1 MNQPERL
8 SIPIGGYRIVAHRW
22 SGNSPTILFCHAT
35 GFHGRIWDR
44 IISHL
49 GDYDCVSIDLR
60 GHGDSD
66 KPDTSYN
73 WDSFVPDVLEIIRK
87 LGINDVIGVGH
98 SMGAHVITKAAIG
111 NPSLIRGLVLC
122 DPSIF
127 ERHRYRDFNY
137 SQKTEHP
144 VSKRRNNWES
154 PKEMYDRL
162 RRHKNF
168 ALWEPDVLD
177 DYCNYGLELNQEGSH
192 YQLKCPPSVEAQMY
206 GAYIDPSI
214 IEELPKYKNPVH
226 VMLARERLPE
236 EKFMELGPSI
246 TRPDLKDLLPNSTF
260 ERFGSNSHFLP
271 MENTEAVSKS
281 IKEMVTRVF

>member
-1 MNQPERL
+1 MNQPQRL
-8 SIPIGGYRIVAHRW
+8 SVPIGGYRIVAHRW

-44 IISHL
+44 IISYL
-49 GDYDCVSIDLR
+49 GDYDCVSIALR

-66 KPDTSYN
+66 KTDTPYN
-73 WDSFVPDVLEIIRK
+73 WDSFVPDVLEVISQ
-87 LGINDVIGVGH
+87 LGLNNVIGVGH

-111 NPSLIRGLVLC
+111 NPSLIRSLVLC

-144 VSKRRNNWES
+144 VSKRRNNWAS

-168 ALWEPDVLD
+168 GLWELDVLD

-214 IEELPKYKNPVH
+214 IEDLPKYKNPVH
-226 VMLARERLPE
+226 IMLALS
-236 EKFMELGPSI
+236 LI
-246 TRPDLKDLLPNSTF
+246 
-260 ERFGSNSHFLP
+260 H
-271 MENTEAVSKS
+271 
-281 IKEMVTRVF
+281 I